1 MCSDDPMGAAIGAA
15 DVITCNNFLVIG
27 QGVWILWEVE
37 DCHLP
42 STKPVAVNAMLALLR
57 SP

>member
-1 MCSDDPMGAAIGAA
+1 MGAAIGAA

-42 STKPVAVNAMLALLR
+42 STKPVAVKAMLALLR